1 MRPDKILYVDDE
13 PMALKYFDRLIS
25 PMAPVLTALSV
36 EEGKAMLQARG
47 DEIAVLIS
55 DQRMPGALGNELLRY
70 ARDHHPQMVR
80 MLTTAYSELG
90 EAIEAIN
97 TGEIYRYVTKPWD
110 LELLRAD
117 MRNALELS
125 ETRCERDD
133 LLREKMA
140 VQRQQLLASRISQL
154 AIVCASFL
162 QADYARGL
170 HVYLQAAELCSCALP
185 PIDWRSM
192 DHAELMQ
199 YEAQRSVAIGQALVG
214 WQPHFAAITRA
225 DDALQALADALP
237 GQVEL
242 QGDSALLTLD
252 SLPTLTWLLDA
263 ATHEPPQLSSVAWLA
278 WLSYWGGSVQLKAS
292 HLGLT
297 VRLLASATPAALQA
311 DWMADAIERI
321 SRLAVDAD

>member
-13 PMALKYFDRLIS
+13 PMALKYFERLIS

-36 EEGKAMLQARG
+36 EEGKAVLQARG
-47 DEIAVLIS
+47 GEIAVLIS
-55 DQRMPGALGNELLRY
+55 DQRMPGAMGNELLRY
-70 ARDHHPQMVR
+70 ARDHHPSMVR

-117 MRNALELS
+117 MRNALELA

-133 LLREKMA
+133 LMREKMA

-154 AIVCASFL
+154 AIVCAGFL
-162 QADYARGL
+162 HTDYARGL
-170 HVYLQAAELCSCALP
+170 QVYLQAAELSGCALP

-199 YEAQRSVAIGQALVG
+199 YEAQRSIAIGQALAG
-214 WQPHFAAITRA
+214 WQNRFAKVASSA
-225 DDALQALADALP
+225 DALQALADALP
-237 GQVEL
+237 GQVTL
-242 QGDSALLTLD
+242 HGDTAILT
-252 SLPTLTWLLDA
+252 SRPALTWLLDA
-263 ATHEPPQLSSVAWLA
+263 ASHEPPSPTSVAWLA
-278 WLSYWGGSVQLKAS
+278 WLSYWAGSVQLQAGPE
-292 HLGLT
+292 GLA
-297 VRLLASATPAALQA
+297 VRLLSAGTPAALQA

-321 SRLAVDAD
+321 SHAAVDTE

>member
-13 PMALKYFDRLIS
+13 PMALKYFERLIS

-36 EEGKAMLQARG
+36 EEGKAVLRARG
-47 DEIAVLIS
+47 DEIAVLMS
-55 DQRMPGALGNELLRY
+55 DQRMPGAHGNELLRY
-70 ARDHHPQMVR
+70 AREHHPSMVR

-154 AIVCASFL
+154 AVVCAGFMHG
-162 QADYARGL
+162 DYAHGL
-170 HVYLQAAELCSCALP
+170 HVFLQAAEHTVCNLP
-185 PIDWRSM
+185 PIDWRTM

-199 YEAQRSVAIGQALVG
+199 YEAQRSIAIGQALAAS
-214 WQPHFAAITRA
+214 QARFAAVTA
-225 DDALQALADALP
+225 PADALQALAHALP
-237 GQVEL
+237 GQVEVM
-242 QGDSALLTLD
+242 GDVATFTGRQ
-252 SLPTLTWLLDA
+252 PLTWLLDA
-263 ATHEPPQLSSVAWLA
+263 ATHEPPSPALVAWLA
-278 WLSYWGGSVQLKAS
+278 WLMACGSSAQLQMGTHGVS
-292 HLGLT
+292 
-297 VRLLASATPAALQA
+297 VRLGAAATTTQPA
-311 DWMADAIERI
+311 DWIATAIERI
-321 SRLAVDAD
+321 SQSALEAA

>member
-13 PMALKYFDRLIS
+13 PMALKYFERLIN

-36 EEGKAMLQARG
+36 EEGKAVLQARG
-47 DEIAVLIS
+47 AEIAVLIT

-117 MRNALELS
+117 MRNALELA

-154 AIVCASFL
+154 AVVCAGFLHVDYERGL
-162 QADYARGL
+162 QA
-170 HVYLQAAELCSCALP
+170 YLLGAELSGCALP

-199 YEAQRSVAIGQALVG
+199 YEAQRSVAIGQTLVSL
-214 WQPHFAAITRA
+214 QPRFAGVDSSAA
-225 DDALQALADALP
+225 ALQALADALP

-242 QGDSALLTLD
+242 QGGTATLTGRGA
-252 SLPTLTWLLDA
+252 LTWLLDA
-263 ATHEPPQLSSVAWLA
+263 ASHEPPSPASVAWLA
-278 WLSYWGGSVQLKAS
+278 WLSYWAGSV
-292 HLGLT
+292 HLEAHPDGVAVHLRT
-297 VRLLASATPAALQA
+297 GGAPAALQS

-321 SRLAVDAD
+321 SQLATDEE

>member
-13 PMALKYFDRLIS
+13 PMALKYFERLIS

-36 EEGKAMLQARG
+36 EEGKAVLQARG
-47 DEIAVLIS
+47 GEIAVLMS
-55 DQRMPGALGNELLRY
+55 DQRMPGAHGNELLRY
-70 ARDHHPQMVR
+70 ARDHYPQMVR

-154 AIVCASFL
+154 AVVCAGFMH
-162 QADYARGL
+162 ADYARGL
-170 HVYLQAAELCSCALP
+170 QVYLQAAERTGCALP

-199 YEAQRSVAIGQALVG
+199 YEAQRSIAIGQALAS
-214 WQPHFAAITRA
+214 WQQRFAAVATSA
-225 DDALQALADALP
+225 EALQALAEALP
-237 GQVEL
+237 GQVDL
-242 QGDSALLTLD
+242 QGDTATI
-252 SLPTLTWLLDA
+252 TNRQALTWLLDA
-263 ATHEPPQLSSVAWLA
+263 PSHEPPSSALVAWLA
-278 WLSYWGGSVQLKAS
+278 WLMWWGSSVELQTS
-292 HLGLT
+292 GQGLV
-297 VRLLASATPAALQA
+297 VRLGVAATPPALSS
-311 DWMADAIERI
+311 DWMASAIERL
-321 SRLAVDAD
+321 SLVATDSV

>member
-13 PMALKYFDRLIS
+13 PMALKYFERLIN

-36 EEGKAMLQARG
+36 EDGKAVLRARG
-47 DEIAVLIS
+47 AEIAVLIT
-55 DQRMPGALGNELLRY
+55 DQRMPGATGNELLRY
-70 ARDHHPQMVR
+70 AREHYPQMVR

-110 LELLRAD
+110 LELLRSD
-117 MRNALELS
+117 MRNALELA

-154 AIVCASFL
+154 AVVCAGF
-162 QADYARGL
+162 L
-170 HVYLQAAELCSCALP
+170 HVDYPLGLQLYLQAAELSGCALP

-199 YEAQRSVAIGQALVG
+199 YEAQRSIAIGQALASL
-214 WQPHFAAITRA
+214 QPRFAGVDNASA
-225 DDALQALADALP
+225 ALQALADALP
-237 GQVEL
+237 GQVLL
-242 QGDSALLTLD
+242 QGDTARLT
-252 SLPTLTWLLDA
+252 SRPVLTWLLDA
-263 ATHEPPQLSSVAWLA
+263 ASHEPPSSATVAWLA
-278 WLSYWGGSVQLKAS
+278 WLSHWGGSVHIEA
-292 HLGLT
+292 HPEGLAVS
-297 VRLLASATPAALQA
+297 VRTGGQPAALQP

-321 SRLAVDAD
+321 SRLATDAE

>member
-1 MRPDKILYVDDE
+1 
-13 PMALKYFDRLIS
+13 
-25 PMAPVLTALSV
+25 
-36 EEGKAMLQARG
+36 
-47 DEIAVLIS
+47 
-55 DQRMPGALGNELLRY
+55 
-70 ARDHHPQMVR
+70 
-80 MLTTAYSELG
+80 
-90 EAIEAIN
+90 
-97 TGEIYRYVTKPWD
+97 

-117 MRNALELS
+117 MRNALELA

-154 AIVCASFL
+154 AIVCAGFL

-170 HVYLQAAELCSCALP
+170 QVYLQAAELCHCALP

-199 YEAQRSVAIGQALVG
+199 YEAQRSVAIGQTLAG
-214 WQPHFAAITRA
+214 WQARFAAVTRSS
-225 DDALQALADALP
+225 DALQALADALP

-242 QGDSALLTLD
+242 HGGDSAQLTLA

-263 ATHEPPQLSSVAWLA
+263 ASHEPPSPTLVAWLA
-278 WLSYWGGSVQLKAS
+278 WLSYWGGSVQLQAN
-292 HLGLT
+292 HQGLT
-297 VRLLASATPAALQA
+297 VRLLAAGTPAALQA

-321 SRLAVDAD
+321 SRLAIDAE

>member
-13 PMALKYFDRLIS
+13 PMALKYFERLIN

-36 EEGKAMLQARG
+36 EEGKAVLRARG
-47 DEIAVLIS
+47 AEIAVLIS

-117 MRNALELS
+117 MRNALELA
-125 ETRCERDD
+125 ETRYERDD

-154 AIVCASFL
+154 AIVCAGFL
-162 QADYARGL
+162 HADYARGL
-170 HVYLQAAELCSCALP
+170 QMYLQAAELSGCGLP

-199 YEAQRSVAIGQALVG
+199 YEAQRSVAIGQALAD
-214 WQPHFAAITRA
+214 WQPLFTAIHSSA
-225 DDALQALADALP
+225 DALQALADALP

-242 QGDSALLTLD
+242 LD
-252 SLPTLTWLLDA
+252 GTATVVNRSVLTWLLDA
-263 ATHEPPQLSSVAWLA
+263 ASHEPPSPTSVAWLA
-278 WLSYWGGSVQLKAS
+278 WLSYWGGSVQLRANPVGLEV
-292 HLGLT
+292 HLRSGG
-297 VRLLASATPAALQA
+297 TPAALQA

-321 SRLAVDAD
+321 SHAALT

>member
-13 PMALKYFDRLIS
+13 PMALKYFERLIN

-36 EEGKAMLQARG
+36 EEGKAVLQARG
-47 DEIAVLIS
+47 AEIAVLIS
-55 DQRMPGALGNELLRY
+55 DQRMPGAMGNELLRY
-70 ARDHHPQMVR
+70 ARDHYPQMVR

-117 MRNALELS
+117 MRNALELAD
-125 ETRCERDD
+125 TRYERDN

-140 VQRQQLLASRISQL
+140 VQRQQLMASRVSQL
-154 AIVCASFL
+154 AIVCAGFL
-162 QADYARGL
+162 HTDYARGL
-170 HVYLQAAELCSCALP
+170 QVYLQAAELSGCGLP

-199 YEAQRSVAIGQALVG
+199 YEAQRSIAIGQALAD
-214 WQPHFAAITRA
+214 WQPRFAAIGSA
-225 DDALQALADALP
+225 ADALQALADAMP

-242 QGDSALLTLD
+242 LDGTATVVDRSA
-252 SLPTLTWLLDA
+252 LTWLLDA
-263 ATHEPPQLSSVAWLA
+263 ASHEPPSPSSVAWLA
-278 WLSYWGGSVQLKAS
+278 WLSYWGGSVQLRANPVGLEV
-292 HLGLT
+292 HLRSGGQ
-297 VRLLASATPAALQA
+297 PAALQA

-321 SRLAVDAD
+321 GHAAAA

>member
-13 PMALKYFDRLIS
+13 PMALKYFERLIS

-36 EEGKAMLQARG
+36 EEGKAVLQARG
-47 DEIAVLIS
+47 EEIAVLIT

-117 MRNALELS
+117 MRNALELA

-154 AIVCASFL
+154 AVVCAGFM
-162 QADYARGL
+162 QADNERGL
-170 HVYLQAAELCSCALP
+170 QVYLQAAELCSCALP

-199 YEAQRSVAIGQALVG
+199 YEAQRSVAIGRALQEC
-214 WQPHFAAITRA
+214 QPRLAAVSRA
-225 DDALQALADALP
+225 ADALQALADALP
-237 GQVEL
+237 GLVEL
-242 QGDSALLTLD
+242 QGDSALLTLA
-252 SLPTLTWLLDA
+252 SLPALTWLLDA
-263 ATHEPPQLSSVAWLA
+263 ASHEPPSPTSVAWLG
-278 WLSYWGGSVQLKAS
+278 WLSYWGGSVQLKAN
-292 HLGLT
+292 HQGLT
-297 VRLLASATPAALQA
+297 VRLQASDSPAALPA

-321 SRLAVDAD
+321 SRQAAE

>member
-13 PMALKYFDRLIS
+13 PMALKYFERLIN

-36 EEGKAMLQARG
+36 EEGKAVLRARG
-47 DEIAVLIS
+47 AEIAVLIT
-55 DQRMPGALGNELLRY
+55 DQRMPGATGNELLRY
-70 ARDHHPQMVR
+70 AREHHPQMVR

-110 LELLRAD
+110 LELLRSD
-117 MRNALELS
+117 MRNALELA

-154 AIVCASFL
+154 AVVCAGFL
-162 QADYARGL
+162 HVDNERGL
-170 HVYLQAAELCSCALP
+170 QLYLQTAEFSSCALP

-199 YEAQRSVAIGQALVG
+199 YEAQRSIAIGQALASL
-214 WQPHFAAITRA
+214 QPRFAGVDNATA
-225 DDALQALADALP
+225 ALQALADVLP
-237 GQVEL
+237 GLVLL
-242 QGDSALLTLD
+242 QGHTARLT
-252 SLPTLTWLLDA
+252 SRPVITWLLDA
-263 ATHEPPQLSSVAWLA
+263 ASHEPPSAATVAWLA
-278 WLSYWGGSVQLKAS
+278 WLSYWGGSVHVEA
-292 HLGLT
+292 HPDGLVVSLRT
-297 VRLLASATPAALQA
+297 GGKPAALQP

-321 SRLAVDAD
+321 SRLATDAD

>member
-13 PMALKYFDRLIS
+13 PMALKYFERLIS

-36 EEGKAMLQARG
+36 EEGKAVLQARG
-47 DEIAVLIS
+47 GEIAVLIS
-55 DQRMPGALGNELLRY
+55 DQRMPGAMGNELLRY
-70 ARDHHPQMVR
+70 ARDHHPSMVR

-125 ETRCERDD
+125 ETRCERDN

-154 AIVCASFL
+154 AVVCAGFMH
-162 QADYARGL
+162 ADYARGL
-170 HVYLQAAELCSCALP
+170 QVFLQAAERSGCALP

-199 YEAQRSVAIGQALVG
+199 YEAQRSVAIGQAMAG
-214 WQPHFAAITRA
+214 WQHVFAAVATPA
-225 DDALQALADALP
+225 AALQALADALP

-242 QGDSALLTLD
+242 AGDSATI
-252 SLPTLTWLLDA
+252 SNRQPLTWLLDA
-263 ATHEPPQLSSVAWLA
+263 ASHEPPSPALVAWLA
-278 WLSYWGGSVQLKAS
+278 WLMWWGGSAQLQS
-292 HLGLT
+292 SEQGLV
-297 VRLLASATPAALQA
+297 VRLGDAPSAAPA
-311 DWMADAIERI
+311 DWMATAIERI
-321 SRLAVDAD
+321 SLAASEAA